1 MSKFYAGIG
10 SRETP
15 EDFLRLFRSVAKHLA
30 QNNYTLRS
38 GGADG
43 ADLAF
48 ETGCRKVDGP
58 MEIYIPWPGFN
69 NNLSPLSNIP
79 DWAFKLASQTHPAWE
94 RCSQGG
100 RKLHARNCMQM
111 FGQDGNTPVDFV
123 ICWTPHGSG
132 SGGTGQAL
140 RLAKQQHIPV
150 FDAGKYTQM
159 EDAYIALKNFIKTY
173 I

>member
-15 EDFLRLFRSVAKHLA
+15 EDFLRLFRSAAKHLA

-43 ADLAF
+43 ADMAF
-48 ETGCRKVDGP
+48 ETGCKQVNGP

-69 NNLSPLSNIP
+69 NNSSPLSNIP
-79 DWAFKLASQTHPAWE
+79 DWAYKLAAQTHPAWE

-111 FGQDGNTPVDFV
+111 FGQDGNTPVEFV
-123 ICWTPHGSG
+123 ICWTPQGSG

-140 RLAKQQHIPV
+140 RLAQRHNITV
-150 FDAGKYTQM
+150 FDAGHYRTM
-159 EDAYIALKNFIKTY
+159 EAAYADLREFIKRK